1 MSLVLP
7 NASSSAVGFLF
18 GNSANNQL
26 QCWVERQE
34 LLCAMWGDREKWWR
48 QLVSRGLSGC
58 CNTLGWK
65 YLQLTGKLREVVK
78 DLLIQLLL
86 C

>member
-58 CNTLGWK
+58 CNTLGEEEGEEEGEGDK
-65 YLQLTGKLREVVK
+65 NRTPRYVYE
-78 DLLIQLLL
+78 II
-86 C
+86 